1 MPLPCKSSGAGD
13 SGIAVK
19 EKSMADN
26 FDKTREGERA
36 NASQKGVAQQFL
48 TFTVESEE
56 YGVDI
61 MTVREIKGWTE
72 TTRLPNAPEFMRGV
86 MNLRG
91 LIIPIFDLRT
101 RFHRGLTEA
110 TAKHVVIILAIGERN
125 IGILV
130 DTVSDILDVSADQIK
145 PAPTADTQVDAAFIS
160 GLISLE
166 DRMVVLLNV
175 NHLFDTQQIEK
186 VIEQVA

>member
-1 MPLPCKSSGAGD
+1 MTEEFEVLTGNEISTQKSTS
-13 SGIAVK
+13 
-19 EKSMADN
+19 
-26 FDKTREGERA
+26 
-36 NASQKGVAQQFL
+36 QQFL
-48 TFTVESEE
+48 TFTVDGEE

-72 TTRLPNAPEFMRGV
+72 TTRLPNSQEFMRGV

-101 RFHRGLTEA
+101 RFHRGVTDA

-130 DTVSDILDVSADQIK
+130 DTVSDILDASYDQIK
-145 PAPTADTQVDAAFIS
+145 PAPQSDTQIDADYIS
-160 GLISLE
+160 GLISLN
-166 DRMVVLLNV
+166 DRMVVLLDV
-175 NHLFDTQQIEK
+175 EHLFEMQQIDR
-186 VIEQVA
+186 IIAQAA

>member
-1 MPLPCKSSGAGD
+1 
-13 SGIAVK
+13 
-19 EKSMADN
+19 MADN
-26 FDKTREGERA
+26 FDQTR
-36 NASQKGVAQQFL
+36 ASDKESATQHGKVQQFL
-48 TFTVESEE
+48 SFTVEREE

-72 TTRLPNAPEFMRGV
+72 ITRLPNAPEFMRGV

-101 RFHRGLTEA
+101 RFSRGQTEA
-110 TAKHVVIILAIGERN
+110 TPKHVVIILAVGERT

-130 DTVSDILDVSADQIK
+130 DTVSDILDVNADQIK
-145 PAPTADTQVDAAFIS
+145 PAPEDTQVDAAFIS

-175 NHLFDTQQIEK
+175 ERLFDAKHIENA
-186 VIEQVA
+186 IAQAA

>member
-1 MPLPCKSSGAGD
+1 
-13 SGIAVK
+13 
-19 EKSMADN
+19 MADN

>member
-1 MPLPCKSSGAGD
+1 MTD
-13 SGIAVK
+13 S
-19 EKSMADN
+19 
-26 FDKTREGERA
+26 FDKTRESEKEA
-36 NASQKGVAQQFL
+36 AVHKGMARQFL
-48 TFTVESEE
+48 TFTVEREE

-72 TTRLPNAPEFMRGV
+72 TTRLPNSAEFMRGV

-101 RFHRGLTEA
+101 RFHQGLTEA
-110 TAKHVVIILAIGERN
+110 TPKHVVIILAVGARN

-130 DTVSDILDVSADQIK
+130 DTVSDILDASADQIK
-145 PAPTADTQVDAAFIS
+145 PAPTADTQVDAAYIS
-160 GLISLE
+160 GLISLD

-175 NHLFDTQQIEK
+175 DNLFDTQHIEK
-186 VIEQVA
+186 VIEQAAA